1 MHKPPR
7 LTPLSKALLMS
18 RAFRAKP
25 SLAAIGMALMLPLA
39 AQVQAQEVELNI
51 PAQSLAGA
59 LKELGRQANL
69 QVLYSPEDVQG
80 KTSGAVQGKFSP
92 EQAAARLLGG
102 SGLTYS
108 VQGNTLTLAAS
119 DSSAAVNLAPT
130 SINSQ
135 GLGATTDRTGSYT
148 TGAVT
153 IGKSAQS
160 LRETPQSV
168 TVMTRQLLDDKNLV
182 TLDQVLSKTPGL
194 SFTQRNFGS
203 HAFQSRGFVLTDES
217 YMVDGVAGQ
226 AYAPGGWMSPDMAIY
241 DRVEVLRGASG
252 LLVGAGNPGGA
263 VNLVRKRPTAEP
275 HFSITT
281 RAGSYDNYRVDLDGS
296 GRLNAEGTLRGR
308 VVAAYEDKGSY
319 LDAYNA
325 KTPLLYGIIEADL
338 AEDTTLA
345 AGLRR
350 QEKRVDGYS
359 IWGLPRYSNGQSLD
373 ISRSTALVQDW
384 NHLNTNMSEVFLEL
398 NHRFNEN
405 WTNKTSF
412 TWSKGDLDMVAAYGN
427 GAISPVTQTGSVWRN
442 VEFRHT
448 NIENIGVDSFM
459 DGHFDAFGQSH
470 QVTLGA
476 NWSRQDVTERRLPY
490 QRPTAIPINI
500 FDVNHNAFAKPVRS
514 AWTQQSEYVDERSG
528 IYANTRLHLTEPL
541 SLVLGTRVSW
551 YKYDYDQVLGGG
563 NDYVTQQNR
572 EVTPFAGLIYD
583 FSENWSWYASYADI
597 FKPQNDRTFSGSPLD
612 PAIGTNYETGIKGE
626 LFDKRL
632 NVSAALFYIKQED
645 LAVIDPDESHLCPTN
660 ASGFCQVNGLIQRSK
675 GIDLEAS
682 GEVLPG
688 LEVLAG
694 YTYNRIVSPEGN
706 SLTVDT
712 PKHLARVS
720 TSYTPQEGEWNRLTV
735 GAGVSAQSRY
745 ENKLSG
751 GYDYGSPG
759 RAIWDARIG
768 WKLDEHWKVNLTG
781 ENLFDRKYYS
791 TASGLNRGNI
801 WGEPRTYMLTLRGDF

>member
-1 MHKPPR
+1 MHTPSR
-7 LTPLSKALLMS
+7 LTPLSKALLL
-18 RAFRAKP
+18 RQAAFG
-25 SLAAIGMALMLPLA
+25 LALTLPFA
-39 AQVQAQEVELNI
+39 AQAYAQEAEAETEAANGA
-51 PAQSLAGA
+51 PA
-59 LKELGRQANL
+59 
-69 QVLYSPEDVQG
+69 
-80 KTSGAVQGKFSP
+80 
-92 EQAAARLLGG
+92 
-102 SGLTYS
+102 
-108 VQGNTLTLAAS
+108 TL
-119 DSSAAVNLAPT
+119 NLAPT
-130 SINSQ
+130 NINSQ
-135 GLGATTDRTGSYT
+135 VLGTTTENTGSYT

-168 TVMTRQLLDDKNLV
+168 TVMTRQLMDDKNLV
-182 TLDQVLSKTPGL
+182 SLDQVLLKTPGL

-217 YMVDGVAGQ
+217 YMVDGVPGQ
-226 AYAPGGWMSPDMAIY
+226 GYAPASWMAPDMAVY

-275 HFSITT
+275 QFSVTT

-308 VVAAYEDKGSY
+308 FVTAYEDKASY
-319 LDAYNA
+319 LDEYNSRM
-325 KTPLLYGIIEADL
+325 PLIYGVIEADL
-338 AEDTTLA
+338 AESTSLA
-345 AGLRR
+345 VGLRR
-350 QEKRVDGYS
+350 QEKRIDGYS
-359 IWGLPRYSNGQSLD
+359 IWALPRYTNGQSLD

-384 NHLNTNMSEVFLEL
+384 NHLNTNVTETFLEL
-398 NHRFNEN
+398 NHRFSDN
-405 WTNKTSF
+405 WSNKTSF
-412 TWSKGDLDMVAAYGN
+412 TWSKGDMDMVAAYGN
-427 GAISPVTQTGSVWRN
+427 GAIDPVTQAGSVWRN

-448 NIENIGVDSFM
+448 NMENIGVDSFV

-470 QVTLGA
+470 QITVGA

-490 QRPTAIPINI
+490 QRRAADAIPIDI
-500 FDVNHNAFAKPVRS
+500 FNPNHHAFAKPIRTP
-514 AWTQQSEYVDERSG
+514 WTLVSEYVDERSG
-528 IYANTRLHLTEPL
+528 VYANTRLHLSEPL

-551 YKYDYDQVLGGG
+551 YKYDYDQVLGSGV
-563 NDYVTQQNR
+563 DFVTQQNR

-583 FSENWSWYASYADI
+583 FSDNWSWYASYADI
-597 FKPQNDRTFSGSPLD
+597 FKPQNYRTYEGTPLD

-632 NVSAALFYIKQED
+632 NVSAAVFYIKQED
-645 LAVIDPDESHLCPTN
+645 LSMTDPDPSHECPEN
-660 ASGFCQVNGLIQRSK
+660 ASGLCLVNGVIQRSK
-675 GIDLEAS
+675 GIDLEVS

-706 SLTVDT
+706 ALTTDT

-720 TSYTPQEGEWNRLTV
+720 TSYTPQDGEWNRLTV

-745 ENKLSG
+745 DNDLANGST
-751 GYDYGSPG
+751 YGSPG

-768 WKLDEHWKVNLTG
+768 WKIDEHWKVNLTG
-781 ENLFDRKYYS
+781 ENLFDRKYWS
-791 TASGLNRGNI
+791 TASGLNRGNV
-801 WGEPRTYMLTLRGDF
+801 WGDPRTFMLSLRGDF